1 MKKMLLLGI
10 MAVALL
16 AAGTA
21 HAAHA
26 GLSLSGETGIAR
38 TPLAMT
44 LAPMTL
50 GVAADYVFSDDTF
63 VPIRAEFGVIDGLEV
78 GGKYWFMDTEGDP
91 KNWGVNGKY
100 VLPFQMVENLAVAV
114 GANYDVTSSD
124 APDDLTDIGLYAVA
138 TYNAK
143 VGEMAIVPSVGISWD
158 KVKMGDFDESGIRF
172 FGSVAVM
179 VMPNLAIAGE
189 LISTNDDLDG
199 DDADMS
205 YWVGARFM
213 PMDGLTVQAG
223 LINNANVG
231 GDASDAVFH
240 VGAQYAFSFGK

>member
-26 GLSLSGETGIAR
+26 GLSLDGETGIAR
-38 TPLAMT
+38 TPMAVT

-50 GVAADYVFSDDTF
+50 GIAADFVFSEDTF
-63 VPIRAEFGVIDGLEV
+63 VPIRAEFGIIDGLEV
-78 GGKYWFMDTEGDP
+78 GAKYWYLDTAGDP
-91 KNWGVNGKY
+91 KIWGLNAKY
-100 VLPFQMVENLAVAV
+100 VLPLTMVENLGVAV

-124 APDDLTDIGLYAVA
+124 APDDVTDLGIYGVA
-138 TYNAK
+138 TYTIKA
-143 VGEMAIVPSVGISWD
+143 GEMAVVPSAGIKWD
-158 KVKMGDFDESGIRF
+158 TVDNGDSQNGIRF

-199 DDADMS
+199 DDADMK

-213 PMDGLTVQAG
+213 PIDNLTVQAG
-223 LINNANVG
+223 YLNYADIG
-231 GDASDAVFH
+231 GDDPTDGVFH
-240 VGAQYAFSFGK
+240 VGAQYAFSFAQ